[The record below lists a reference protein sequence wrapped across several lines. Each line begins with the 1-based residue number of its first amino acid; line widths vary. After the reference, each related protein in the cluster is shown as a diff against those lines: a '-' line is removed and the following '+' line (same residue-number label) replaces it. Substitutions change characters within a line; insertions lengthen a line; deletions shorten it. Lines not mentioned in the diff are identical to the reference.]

1 MSFPFP
7 LAALAPRRLSFLS
20 FGLLVLVAACGDRV
34 VGTMHASPGLTPL
47 DAADASASSPAPAA
61 ADAGAIDEAAAPP
74 DDAGGDGSPAPPSC
88 TAKTGAAGD
97 LTLSLTSGGYART
110 SLLHVPASYD
120 PTRGAMLVLNFHG
133 FTSNDVEQE
142 ALTGMN
148 AVADQRGLIVAYPQ
162 GIGDGWNAGD
172 CCTETQP
179 AGVDD
184 VQFTRD
190 LLALVESR
198 YCIDPARIY
207 ATGFSNG
214 GFLSHRLACEMSTT
228 FAAVAPVSGVL
239 GIPRADCNPAR
250 PVPVIDFHGTADP
263 VVPYDGGP
271 AAKLLPP
278 IVFRSVDETVEHW
291 RSVDACLGAPTV
303 TYAHGDATCVR
314 WSDCDGGA
322 DVELCTMV
330 GDGHQWPD
338 GIAVPGL
345 GPMSTDIDATGRMID
360 FFVAHPMR

>member
-1 MSFPFP
+1 
-7 LAALAPRRLSFLS
+7 
-20 FGLLVLVAACGDRV
+20 VLVAACGDHV
-34 VGTMHASPGLTPL
+34 VGTTHASPGLTPL
-47 DAADASASSPAPAA
+47 DAADASAPSPAPAA
-61 ADAGAIDEAAAPP
+61 ADAGGIDEAAAPP
-74 DDAGGDGSPAPPSC
+74 GDAGGDASPAPPSC
-88 TAKTGAAGD
+88 TGKTGAAGD

-110 SLLHVPASYD
+110 SLLHVPAKYD

-133 FTSNDVEQE
+133 FSSNDVEQE

-148 AVADQRGLIVAYPQ
+148 AVADQRGLLVAYPQ

-214 GFLSHRLACEMSTT
+214 GFLSHRLACAMSTT
-228 FAAVAPVSGVL
+228 FAAIAPVSGVL
-239 GIPRADCNPAR
+239 GIPRDDCNPAR
-250 PVPVIDFHGTADP
+250 PVPVIEFHGTADP

-271 AAKLLPP
+271 ALKLLPP
-278 IVFRSVDETVEHW
+278 IVFRSVDETVEH
-291 RSVDACLGAPTV
+291 RRAVDACLGAPAV
-303 TYAHGDATCVR
+303 AYAHGDATCVR
-314 WSDCDGGA
+314 WGDCDGGA
-322 DVELCTMV
+322 DVELCTLL

-345 GPMSTDIDATGRMID
+345 GTMSTDIDATGRMID